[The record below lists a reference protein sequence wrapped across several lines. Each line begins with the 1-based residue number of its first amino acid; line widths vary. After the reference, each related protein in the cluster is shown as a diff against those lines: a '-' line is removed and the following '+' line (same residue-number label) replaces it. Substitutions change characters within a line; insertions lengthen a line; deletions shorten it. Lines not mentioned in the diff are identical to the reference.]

1 MSNTL
6 ETTILL
12 RAMTTTII
20 GAALANAAVT
30 DFGGLLVL
38 WQIGSALWG
47 QRGVRAR
54 EALRFHNWPAGR
66 VRHRRGVSIS
76 STAIRQ
82 VALWT
87 GTTHRNA
94 GHHNN
99 QRASPRLWS
108 GRDWRRASSRVRTFA
123 R

>member
-38 WQIGSALWG
+38 
-47 QRGVRAR
+47 
-54 EALRFHNWPAGR
+54 
-66 VRHRRGVSIS
+66 
-76 STAIRQ
+76 
-82 VALWT
+82 
-87 GTTHRNA
+87 
-94 GHHNN
+94 
-99 QRASPRLWS
+99 
-108 GRDWRRASSRVRTFA
+108 
-123 R
+123 